1 MRDSSAGG
9 HRTIGKLMPDES
21 VIVPMN
27 TASRNL
33 ITGLLVAFL
42 LVPLTAFLLPGE
54 ASLVTS
60 PDTER
65 RLEPKPEHRFASRLA
80 TRFINGYHYHRRD
93 LDQDMSGRI
102 FDQYLRLL
110 DPNRIYF
117 TASDIADLE
126 RYRAYLG
133 DALKTADLDPAFDMF
148 ERYQRRVAQRIE
160 HARGLLEQGFD
171 FTLDEEY
178 QFDRSEAAWAAD
190 VAELDD
196 IWRQRIKNDWLRLRL
211 ADQDDE
217 AIVKTLDE
225 RYGNLGRRIAEFNSE
240 DVFQFFM
247 NAYTRSIEPHSA
259 YMSPRS
265 VDNFEISMRLS
276 LDGIGAMLQR
286 ETEYTTV
293 MEVVPGGPAD
303 LDGRLQPGDRIIGV
317 AQGDEDMVDVVG
329 WRLDDVVSLIRGER
343 DTVVRL
349 EVLPAENALSGPATV
364 IDIVRNVVR
373 LEEQA
378 AQRDMIELPHGDQVR
393 RIGIIRVPV
402 FYVDFQG
409 RARNEP
415 NYRSSTRDVRR
426 LINELTEEGMDGLV
440 IDLRG
445 NGGGA
450 LIEATTMTGLF
461 IDEGPVVQVRD
472 SRGRVT
478 LEQDREPGMAWEGP
492 LAVLVDRR
500 SASASEIFAGAIQDY
515 GRGVILGEPTFG
527 KGTVQNLIDLDDLS
541 RTENARLGQIKLT
554 MAQFYRVAGGSTQA
568 KGVVP
573 DITLPTAGDPAEFGE
588 SALEFALPW
597 GEIDPADFRPMADLS
612 GLIDLAA
619 ERHRERLDSEQDLL
633 DLLAEIAEWEQ
644 ARDRTAVSLN
654 ESVRRAEMEE
664 SEARRSERFARGRP
678 GHADLSAP
686 DGSLDEGDE
695 GDEEVS
701 ADQDLYLTESARIL
715 ADLIDL
721 DRETHLLAHRTEIGL
736 PRTITIE

>member
-1 MRDSSAGG
+1 
-9 HRTIGKLMPDES
+9 
-21 VIVPMN
+21 MN
-27 TASRNL
+27 TNSRR
-33 ITGLLVAFL
+33 LLTALFAAVL
-42 LVPLTAFLLPGE
+42 LVPATLFLLPGE
-54 ASLVTS
+54 ATLVES
-60 PDTER
+60 HSSEL

-80 TRFINGYHYHRRD
+80 TRFISGYHYHRMD

-110 DPNRIYF
+110 DPNRVYF
-117 TASDIADLE
+117 TADDIADLE
-126 RYRAYLG
+126 RYRPHLA
-133 DALKTADLDPAFDMF
+133 DALKTADLEPAFVMF
-148 ERYQRRVAQRIE
+148 ELYQRRVAQRIE

-171 FTLDEEY
+171 FTLDEDY
-178 QFDRSEAAWAAD
+178 RFDRSETPWASD
-190 VAELDD
+190 RAELDD
-196 IWRQRIKNDWLRLRL
+196 LWRQRVKNDWLRLRL
-211 ADQDDE
+211 AGQEDE
-217 AIVKTLDE
+217 AIVTTLDD
-225 RYGNLGRRIAEFNSE
+225 RYRNLGRRVSEFNSE

-259 YMSPRS
+259 FMSPRS

-293 MEVVPGGPAD
+293 MEIVTGGPAD

-317 AQGDEDMVDVVG
+317 AQGDEEMVDVVG

-343 DTVVRL
+343 ETVVRL
-349 EVLPAENALSGPATV
+349 EVLPADSALSGPSRV
-364 IDIVRNVVR
+364 IDIVRNQVR

-378 AQRDMIELPHGDQVR
+378 AQSDLIEVPDGDDVR

-426 LINELTEEGMDGLV
+426 LVNELSDQGIDGLV

-461 IDEGPVVQVRD
+461 IDQGPVVQVRD
-472 SRGRVT
+472 SRGRIS
-478 LEQDREPGMAWEGP
+478 LERDREPGMAWEGP

-541 RTENARLGQIKLT
+541 RSDSARLGQIKLT

-573 DITLPTAGDPAEFGE
+573 DIVLPTPGDPADFGE

-612 GLIDLAA
+612 GLVDRAR
-619 ERHRERLDSEQDLL
+619 ERHLARLETDPDLQQ
-633 DLLAEIAEWEQ
+633 LLEEIAEWEAAQ
-644 ARDRTAVSLN
+644 GRTSVSLN
-654 ESVRRAEMEE
+654 EAARRAEMDENE
-664 SEARRSERFARGRP
+664 SRRQARFARNRSMHEAVNGP
-678 GHADLSAP
+678 DLSLDDDADD
-686 DGSLDEGDE
+686 DGR
-695 GDEEVS
+695 
-701 ADQDLYLTESARIL
+701 DQDLFLTESARIL
-715 ADLIDL
+715 SDLIEL
-721 DRETHLLAHRTEIGL
+721 DREGRRLAHRTEL
-736 PRTITIE
+736 KLRAEP